1 VTTDSLPIRYR
12 DFYDVPRAI
21 VVELDGALYLFDC
34 RFDPELDDYEG
45 QYIVYRLPEDLSDDL
60 ERMSWTD
67 LDHRGQRVGAVDVS
81 AVEFDPTRRS
91 SIDARVFDLL
101 R

>member
-1 VTTDSLPIRYR
+1 M
-12 DFYDVPRAI
+12 PRAI
-21 VVELDGALYLFDC
+21 VVEFDGAPYLFDC
-34 RFDPELDDYEG
+34 QFDPELDDYQL
-45 QYIVYRLPEDLSDDL
+45 QYTVYRLPEDLRDDL

-67 LDHRGQRVGAVDVS
+67 LGHRGQRVGAVDVS
-81 AVEFDPTRRS
+81 AVGFDPTRRS